1 MSNPEF
7 SFIFFHGFLGRA
19 ETRIAGRTFEYFRGL
34 WAIAEEFNI
43 ELAVPQM
50 PGRTGVAD
58 RADIASQAIAQMQA
72 SKIVLVGNSMGGLV
86 ARTLAYE
93 FDPAHRIKSV
103 ITIATPHRGSPL
115 ADSALKGKNG
125 MPEFIVDL
133 FKDAVHDLSI
143 FNADAFNMAT
153 PNCADVDYYSWAFAR
168 DVNEMSMLLKSRAK
182 EIFEIEGPNDGR
194 RGGATELFR
203 QTNSMQAVA
212 FRGRW
217 SNFQTAKIYTDSA
230 LADRAQML
238 VPNRQLQ
245 EAARMKLR
253 DVLSHMRLPE
263 GRQATDG

>member
-7 SFIFFHGFLGRA
+7 GFIFLHGFLGRA

-34 WAIAEEFNI
+34 RAIAEEFNI

-58 RADIASQAIAQMQA
+58 RADVASQAIAQMQA

-115 ADSALKGKNG
+115 ADLALEGKNG

-133 FKDAVHDLSI
+133 FKDAVHDLSV

-153 PNCADVDYYSWAFAR
+153 PNRADVDYYSWAFAR
-168 DVNEMSMLLKSRAK
+168 DVDEMSMLLKSRAK
-182 EIFEIEGPNDGR
+182 EIYEIEGLNDGLVSVKSATWATCAPIQ
-194 RGGATELFR
+194 RGDHLESIGWSPARSNSKIARPYDQVDLWR
-203 QTNSMQAVA
+203 QVIRT
-212 FRGRW
+212 G
-217 SNFQTAKIYTDSA
+217 
-230 LADRAQML
+230 L
-238 VPNRQLQ
+238 
-245 EAARMKLR
+245 E
-253 DVLSHMRLPE
+253 
-263 GRQATDG
+263 